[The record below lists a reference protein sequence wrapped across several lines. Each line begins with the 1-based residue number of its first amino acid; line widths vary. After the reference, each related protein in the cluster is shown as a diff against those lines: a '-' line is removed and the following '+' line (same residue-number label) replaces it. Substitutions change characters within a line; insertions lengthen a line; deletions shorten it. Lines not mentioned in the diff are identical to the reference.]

1 MLLTNITRPVIFF
14 DGECNLCNSAVQYV
28 IRHDKK
34 EQFLF
39 APLQSD
45 AGRQVL
51 QLIPGNIP
59 DSFILYHN
67 GKIYIKSSAALQT
80 ARLLGGWRTGLYAFI
95 VIPRLLRDAV
105 YNLVA
110 RNRYRWFGRRDSCM
124 VPTEELKA
132 RFLTPNP

>member
-45 AGRQVL
+45 AGKQVL
-51 QLIPGNIP
+51 QLMHGNIP

-80 ARLLGGWRTGLYAFI
+80 AWLLGGWRTGLYAFI
-95 VIPRLLRDAV
+95 IVPRLLRDAV

>member
-51 QLIPGNIP
+51 QLMPGNIP

-80 ARLLGGWRTGLYAFI
+80 AWLLGGWRTGLYAFI
-95 VIPRLLRDAV
+95 IVPRLLRDAV

-110 RNRYRWFGRRDSCM
+110 RNRYRLFGRRDSCM

>member
-51 QLIPGNIP
+51 QLMPGNIP

-80 ARLLGGWRTGLYAFI
+80 AWLLGGWRTGLYAFI
-95 VIPRLLRDAV
+95 IVPRLLRDAV